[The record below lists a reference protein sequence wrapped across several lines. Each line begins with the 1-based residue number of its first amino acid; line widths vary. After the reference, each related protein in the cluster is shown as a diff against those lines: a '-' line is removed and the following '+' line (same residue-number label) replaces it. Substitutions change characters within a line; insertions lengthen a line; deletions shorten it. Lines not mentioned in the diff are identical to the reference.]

1 MVIYGGEA
9 IPPMTTADVTHT
21 FAVQPAYW
29 DNFDQHACWWAESIN
44 HAYRIAQFWGEPCMI
59 WMCPEKGE
67 PIRWCRADANTDA
80 IADLVF
86 GV

>member
-1 MVIYGGEA
+1 M
-9 IPPMTTADVTHT
+9 T

-29 DNFDQHACWWAESIN
+29 TKFDQHGCWWAESIN

-59 WMCPEKGE
+59 WMCPDKGT
-67 PIRWCRADANTDA
+67 PIRWCRTDSNTNA

-86 GV
+86 GVGR

>member
-1 MVIYGGEA
+1 M
-9 IPPMTTADVTHT
+9 T

-29 DNFDQHACWWAESIN
+29 TKFDQHGCWWAESIN

-59 WMCPEKGE
+59 WMCPDKGA

-86 GV
+86 GVGR